1 MERNIVQIGNSM
13 GVILPA
19 SILKRL
25 NLSAKDPVTI
35 THRNNSIII
44 KPVPR
49 RNWEAAASQMHAA
62 GDDNL
67 IMPDIFFLQISSRII
82 HFHRKLHDLVDLCQS
97 PDAF

>member
-19 SILKRL
+19 RLLKRL
-25 NLSAKDPVTI
+25 NLSAKDPVI
-35 THRNNSIII
+35 ISQKNNSIVI

-49 RNWEAAASQMHAA
+49 RNWEAAASHMHAA

-67 IMPDIFFLQISSRII
+67 IIPDVLEDE
-82 HFHRKLHDLVDLCQS
+82 KLEGLEW
-97 PDAF
+97 

>member
-67 IMPDIFFLQISSRII
+67 LAFLSSIYR
-82 HFHRKLHDLVDLCQS
+82 QS
-97 PDAF
+97 ESGRWLSYPLFRLKYTSPAKDKE

>member
-1 MERNIVQIGNSM
+1 MERNILQIGNSM

-19 SILKRL
+19 RLLKRL
-25 NLSAKDPVTI
+25 NLSAKDPVI
-35 THRNNSIII
+35 ISQKNNSIVI

-67 IMPDIFFLQISSRII
+67 IIPDVLEEE
-82 HFHRKLHDLVDLCQS
+82 KLEGLEW
-97 PDAF
+97 

>member
-1 MERNIVQIGNSM
+1 MERTIVQIGNSM

-19 SILKRL
+19 RLLKRL
-25 NLSAKDPVTI
+25 NLSAKDPVI
-35 THRNNSIII
+35 ISQKNNSIVI

-67 IMPDIFFLQISSRII
+67 IIPDVLEDE
-82 HFHRKLHDLVDLCQS
+82 KLEGLEW
-97 PDAF
+97 

>member
-35 THRNNSIII
+35 THRTT
-44 KPVPR
+44 V
-49 RNWEAAASQMHAA
+49 
-62 GDDNL
+62 L
-67 IMPDIFFLQISSRII
+67 LSSLSRVGIGKLP
-82 HFHRKLHDLVDLCQS
+82 HHRCMQ
-97 PDAF
+97 PEMIT

>member
-35 THRNNSIII
+35 THPIQT
-44 KPVPR
+44 VPR

-67 IMPDIFFLQISSRII
+67 IMPDILENE
-82 HFHRKLHDLVDLCQS
+82 KMEGLEW
-97 PDAF
+97 

>member
-19 SILKRL
+19 RLLKRL
-25 NLSAKDPVTI
+25 NLSAKDPVI
-35 THRNNSIII
+35 ISQKNNSIVI

-67 IMPDIFFLQISSRII
+67 IIPDVLEDE
-82 HFHRKLHDLVDLCQS
+82 KLEGLEW
-97 PDAF
+97 

>member
-25 NLSAKDPVTI
+25 NLVAKDQVLI
-35 THRNNSIII
+35 SLKNDSIII

-49 RNWEAAASQMHAA
+49 RNWEAAALQMHAA
-62 GDDNL
+62 GDDGL
-67 IMPDIFFLQISSRII
+67 IIPDVFEDENMEDVEW
-82 HFHRKLHDLVDLCQS
+82 K
-97 PDAF
+97 

>member
-19 SILKRL
+19 RLLKRL
-25 NLSAKDPVTI
+25 NLSAKDPVI
-35 THRNNSIII
+35 ISQKNNSIVI

-67 IMPDIFFLQISSRII
+67 IIPDVLEE
-82 HFHRKLHDLVDLCQS
+82 
-97 PDAF
+97 

>member
-1 MERNIVQIGNSM
+1 MVVWKEISYKSETVWA
-13 GVILPA
+13 ILPA

-67 IMPDIFFLQISSRII
+67 IMPDILEDE
-82 HFHRKLHDLVDLCQS
+82 KMEGLEW
-97 PDAF
+97 

>member
-1 MERNIVQIGNSM
+1 MKRRIVQIGNSM

-67 IMPDIFFLQISSRII
+67 IDVLEEMFIL
-82 HFHRKLHDLVDLCQS
+82 
-97 PDAF
+97 

>member
-19 SILKRL
+19 RLLKRL
-25 NLSAKDPVTI
+25 NLSAKDPVI
-35 THRNNSIII
+35 ISQKNNSIVI

-49 RNWEAAASQMHAA
+49 SNWEAAASQMHAA

-67 IMPDIFFLQISSRII
+67 IIPDVLEDE
-82 HFHRKLHDLVDLCQS
+82 KLEGLEW
-97 PDAF
+97 

>member
-25 NLSAKDPVTI
+25 NLSAKDPVQSHIGTTVLLSSLSHVGI
-35 THRNNSIII
+35 GKLPHHRCMQ
-44 KPVPR
+44 P
-49 RNWEAAASQMHAA
+49 

-67 IMPDIFFLQISSRII
+67 IMPDILEDE
-82 HFHRKLHDLVDLCQS
+82 KMEGLEW
-97 PDAF
+97 

>member
-44 KPVPR
+44 KPV
-49 RNWEAAASQMHAA
+49 
-62 GDDNL
+62 L
-67 IMPDIFFLQISSRII
+67 IGIGKLP
-82 HFHRKLHDLVDLCQS
+82 HHRCMQ
-97 PDAF
+97 PEMIT

>member
-44 KPVPR
+44 KPVSGRPSLHFRSDACSR
-49 RNWEAAASQMHAA
+49 R
-62 GDDNL
+62 
-67 IMPDIFFLQISSRII
+67 
-82 HFHRKLHDLVDLCQS
+82 
-97 PDAF
+97 

>member
-35 THRNNSIII
+35 THRNNSIITVSYTHLTL
-44 KPVPR
+44 PTT
-49 RNWEAAASQMHAA
+49 
-62 GDDNL
+62 
-67 IMPDIFFLQISSRII
+67 
-82 HFHRKLHDLVDLCQS
+82 
-97 PDAF
+97 